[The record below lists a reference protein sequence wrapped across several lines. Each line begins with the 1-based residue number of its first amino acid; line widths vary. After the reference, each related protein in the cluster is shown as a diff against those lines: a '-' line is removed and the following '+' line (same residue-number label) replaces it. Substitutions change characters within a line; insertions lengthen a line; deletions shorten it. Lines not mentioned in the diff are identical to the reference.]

1 MTSRGADR
9 ALSGAH
15 YHDIDPETVPIFK
28 PTWQNS
34 KWRSMNR
41 MNQENR
47 VGVQPLT
54 QTSLGELSVTAESI
68 INQVADG
75 FDPYRV
81 LEARGDL
88 FHGTHSGNLASIMTH
103 GITPTGSGEHSSGHV
118 YATRDYAIAHA
129 EASKAASRQ
138 GHGTYPVVFKI
149 DRNHPSTKGIKWS
162 TDTEYWNKDHG
173 DTLKDKSAFKTSS
186 PIHRD
191 SVKLYQPPR
200 TGSRKPYN
208 PSWLDD

>member
-1 MTSRGADR
+1 MKPISQWLKKTGSQPSKDLERPVGAPMTSRGADR

-103 GITPTGSGEHSSGHV
+103 GITLPLS
-118 YATRDYAIAHA
+118 
-129 EASKAASRQ
+129 
-138 GHGTYPVVFKI
+138 
-149 DRNHPSTKGIKWS
+149 
-162 TDTEYWNKDHG
+162 
-173 DTLKDKSAFKTSS
+173 
-186 PIHRD
+186 
-191 SVKLYQPPR
+191 
-200 TGSRKPYN
+200 
-208 PSWLDD
+208 